1 MGSDLASSTQEVIL
15 WSMSTSKQANLR
27 LDQARELIREKGLS
41 KQDLELLEEILRLGA
56 GDLDPMVETTPVPAV
71 TLTES
76 AQLAKLRRSF
86 GLFLAFLNQFS
97 DRRLGEVRPA
107 MGLVLLHSLSH
118 LQQMAQT
125 AHHDLLNQHREPEWV
140 IHLLD
145 LIASL
150 RTMATSLDSE
160 EEPHLHD
167 HWTMFLME
175 GKDHFRTLFQDLGER
190 GEEGHSLTTRLN
202 NQMKALNR
210 SLQTNTGRPLESIR
224 KLEALLESALP
235 EETRLRAEPLLLV
248 QHVLSSLRMTLFRP
262 LDRGVHWPAVE
273 HVRGSLQWL
282 WNYLGWA
289 LPRVEERLLEKGLPE
304 EVRALL
310 KQLRQDHPPAFKIV
324 ARALASHLA
333 LLSLV
338 ERMEPAVNASMQE
351 RYAMVPTFYVL
362 ESELGRLADRV
373 YHPRVADHLPKG
385 SEEAL
390 LLGAFL
396 RQAVL
401 SLLQDQATIRGL
413 LQQTLA
419 NNDVDQLASTLDN
432 LKALLLNHQRQ
443 LMADLAGLFSP
454 ELRQRLFPDS
464 PSLTEEGDRLR
475 QRLHRLWDYL
485 DPALQQLQLHLELQD
500 WPRLALGLGQAQS
513 QVVAFRRSPEFLLIR
528 SQDRQEFERLTQQFL
543 RTLDAPADILEAL
556 RDATDLVGELL
567 RFLDVF
573 LLRINARVPLIRL
586 DLTNARDALKV
597 CRQLQELALDAPE
610 RTRSTHRLIQ
620 TTKPLGV
627 RDPQALNLLKRWV
640 RTERSGK
647 DVTTALAALSSHLE
661 RLSTRLEAALN

>member
-1 MGSDLASSTQEVIL
+1 MPTP
-15 WSMSTSKQANLR
+15 KQANPR
-27 LDQARELIREKGLS
+27 LAQARELIREKGLS
-41 KQDLELLEEILRLGA
+41 RQDLELLEEILKIGA
-56 GDLDPMVETTPVPAV
+56 GDLSPMLDTAPAPSSQP
-71 TLTES
+71 LES
-76 AQLAKLRRSF
+76 ALLAKLSRNF
-86 GLFLAFLNQFS
+86 GLFLSFLNQFS
-97 DRRLGEVRPA
+97 DKRLGEVRPA
-107 MGLVLLHSLSH
+107 MGMVLLHSLSN
-118 LQQMAQT
+118 LQQMAKA
-125 AHHDLLNQHREPEWV
+125 AHHDLLSQHQEPDWI

-150 RTMATSLDSE
+150 RTMATSLGSE
-160 EEPHLHD
+160 EEPQLHE
-167 HWTMFLME
+167 HWMAFLSE
-175 GKDHFRTLFQDLGER
+175 GKDHFRTLFQVLGEH
-190 GEEGHSLTTRLN
+190 GEEGSALTTRLN
-202 NQMKALNR
+202 HQMKVLNR
-210 SLQTNTGRPLESIR
+210 ALQTDTGRPLESIR

-235 EETRLRAEPLLLV
+235 EDTRVRAEPLLLV
-248 QHVLSSLRMTLFRP
+248 QHVIASLRMTLFRP

-273 HVRGSLQWL
+273 QVRGSLQWL
-282 WNYLGWA
+282 WNHLGWS

-304 EVRALL
+304 EVRGLL
-310 KQLRQDHPPAFKIV
+310 KQLRQEHPPAFRIV

-338 ERMEPAVNASMQE
+338 ERMEPAVNASIQE

-362 ESELGRLADRV
+362 ETELGRLAERV
-373 YHPRVADHLPKG
+373 YHPRVTEHLPKG

-419 NNDVDQLASTLDN
+419 NNDVDQLANTLDN

-485 DPALQQLQLHLELQD
+485 DPVQQQIQLHLELQD
-500 WPRLALGLGQAQS
+500 WPRLALTLGQAQN

-528 SQDRQEFERLTQQFL
+528 SQDRQEFERLTQSFI
-543 RTLDAPADILEAL
+543 RTLDAPTEILEAL
-556 RDATDLVGELL
+556 RDASELVGELL

-586 DLTNARDALKV
+586 DLTTARDSLKL
-597 CRQLQELALDAPE
+597 CRQLQDLGTDAPD
-610 RTRSTHRLIQ
+610 RNRASHRLIQ

-640 RTERSGK
+640 RAERGGK
-647 DVTTALAALSSHLE
+647 EVQAALESLGSHLE